1 MSNLLFLLLLL
12 FILMFPLNKKSIFSL
27 VEKMRKYLKLNF
39 LEVLKKFFFLLHQ
52 ILPLADEN

>member
-1 MSNLLFLLLLL
+1 
-12 FILMFPLNKKSIFSL
+12 MFPLNKKSIFSL

-39 LEVLKKFFFLLHQ
+39 LKVLKKFFFLLHQ